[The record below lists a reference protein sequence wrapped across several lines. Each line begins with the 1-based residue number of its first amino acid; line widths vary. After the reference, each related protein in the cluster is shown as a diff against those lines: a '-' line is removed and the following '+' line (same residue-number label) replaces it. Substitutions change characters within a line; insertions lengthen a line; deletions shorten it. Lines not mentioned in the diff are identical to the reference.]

1 MRYVVQTRSTF
12 LLVAVLLGT
21 TAAAGAPQDRAD
33 TRAFVERY
41 CTACHNER
49 ARTAG
54 LVLDPEALGDAAG
67 DAEVWEK
74 VIRKLRAGAMPPLNA
89 PRPEPDEYDAAA
101 SFLESELDRASA
113 ARVNPG
119 ELGLLRRLT
128 RTEYRNAIRDL
139 LALDDLP
146 REMDYDL
153 LLPADN
159 ASSGFDNIADL
170 LFVSPTTM
178 ERYLEAARKISR
190 LAIGDPSAPEAVNIH
205 RIHPESIQNARV
217 EALPFGTRGGLAI
230 RSYFPMDADY
240 VVDVELAGRA
250 REPHALEVSVD
261 GERVELVTIGVPEA
275 PATEFRIPVDAGARL
290 VGVTFVERN
299 AALDEAV
306 LRPRTRSRGTQPAI
320 ANVTIRGPYDIRGP
334 GDTPTRRRIFSCRP
348 ADPSD
353 ERACAEEIL
362 LSLAR
367 RAYRRPVTGEDLDD
381 LWPFFETGRQEAD
394 FDRGIQRA
402 LERLL
407 VSPQFLFRIEREPA
421 DAAPGD
427 AYRISDLELA
437 SRLSFFLWSS
447 VPDDALLDDAVDG
460 RLGDA
465 AVLEQQV
472 RRMLRDPRAGALVTN
487 FAWQWLFLG
496 DVALKEPDPLV
507 FRHFDETLRHAFER
521 ETELFLGSVFG
532 EDRSVLDLIDA
543 DYTFLNERLA
553 DHYGI
558 PNVSGSDF
566 RRVPLPPGS
575 RRGGLLG
582 QGSIL
587 TLTSYSTRTSPVLRG
602 KFVLDNLLASP
613 PPPPPPDVPAL
624 TTRNQ
629 ESGAV
634 LSIRDAMVRHR
645 ANPACAGCHATMDP
659 IGFALENFDAVGRWR
674 DTDAGDP
681 VDASGAFPGGRS
693 FEGVDGLKGVLLEQ
707 PELFVNALTERLLMF
722 ATGRNVQYF
731 DAPAV
736 RTIVR
741 EAAEDDYRFASLVL
755 GVVRSAPLQMRMKSP
770 AAAPA
775 AGAP

>member
-1 MRYVVQTRSTF
+1 MRYVRQTRTAT
-12 LLVAVLLGT
+12 LVAVLFAT
-21 TAAAGAPQDRAD
+21 TAAAAAPQDRAD
-33 TRAFVERY
+33 TEAFVNRY

-54 LVLDPEALGDAAG
+54 LVLEPDSLGDVAG

-89 PRPEPDEYDAAA
+89 PRPEPEEYDAAA

-119 ELGLLRRLT
+119 EIGLLRRLT

-139 LALDDLP
+139 LALEDLP

-190 LAIGDPSAPEAVNIH
+190 LAVGDPSAPEAVNIH
-205 RIHPESIQNARV
+205 RIHPESVQNARV

-230 RSYFPMDADY
+230 RSHFPMDADY

-261 GERVELVTIGVPEA
+261 GERVALVTIGVPEA
-275 PATEFRIPVDAGARL
+275 PATEFRIPIDAGPRL

-306 LRPRTRSRGTQPAI
+306 LRPRMRSRGTQPAI
-320 ANVTIRGPYDIRGP
+320 ANVTIRGPFDVRGP
-334 GDTPTRRRIFSCRP
+334 GDTPSRRRIFSCRP
-348 ADPSD
+348 EDLSE

-362 LSLAR
+362 SSLAR
-367 RAYRRPVTGEDLDD
+367 RAYRRPASAGDLEE
-381 LWPFFETGRQEAD
+381 LWPFFETGRDEAD

-402 LERLL
+402 VERLL

-421 DAAPGD
+421 DAAPGE

-447 VPDDALLDDAVDG
+447 LPDDALLEDAVAG
-460 RLGDA
+460 RLGDT
-465 AVLEQQV
+465 AVLERHV
-472 RRMLRDPRAGALVTN
+472 RRMLQDPRADALVTN

-521 ETELFLGSVFG
+521 ETALFLGSVFG
-532 EDRSVLDLIDA
+532 EDRSVLDLLDA

-553 DHYGI
+553 GHYGI
-558 PNVSGSDF
+558 PNISGSDF
-566 RRVPLPPGS
+566 RRVTLPPGS

-613 PPPPPPDVPAL
+613 PPLPPPDVPAL
-624 TTRNQ
+624 TTRNP
-629 ESGAV
+629 ESGAA
-634 LSIRDAMVRHR
+634 LSIREAMVQHR
-645 ANPACAGCHATMDP
+645 ASPACAGCHATMDP

-674 DTDAGDP
+674 DTDAGDA
-681 VDASGAFPGGRS
+681 VDASGTFPGGRS
-693 FEGVDGLKGVLLEQ
+693 FDGVDGLKQVLLQQ
-707 PELFVNALTERLLMF
+707 PDQFVGALTERLLMF
-722 ATGRNVQYF
+722 AIGRNVQYF

-736 RTIVR
+736 RAIVQD
-741 EAAEDDYRFASLVL
+741 AAEDDYRFASLVS
-755 GVVRSAPLQMRMKSP
+755 GVVRSVPFQMRIKSGEEP
-770 AAAPA
+770 EP